1 MLLDYRSVEIGVF
14 LVHPSRRR
22 GEAKTRAWADFMK
35 TALRDALWRER
46 RDNPECAAES
56 GDGIREVSFPAHR
69 PREYPTHSM
78 HDTSAERPTLLQTHI
93 TATKGP
99 RHAAKVVTRL
109 HANAGHRNVRP

>member
-56 GDGIREVSFPAHR
+56 GDGIREVSFPHTDPAN
-69 PREYPTHSM
+69 
-78 HDTSAERPTLLQTHI
+78 
-93 TATKGP
+93 
-99 RHAAKVVTRL
+99 TRRIRCTTPL
-109 HANAGHRNVRP
+109 PNGQRCYKRT